1 MAMRKVI
8 RYTLPPHLS
17 KGAATLEVR
26 MRLANRKRQDCHS
39 FTYNHCT
46 GRCIVL
52 Q

>member
-17 KGAATLEVR
+17 KGAAMLEVR
-26 MRLANRKRQDCHS
+26 ARLWRRNRQDYHS
-39 FTYNHCT
+39 FTYNLCT